1 MFYSAST
8 ICYSS
13 RNLKQIQN
21 LQQKCRER
29 TWLSQD
35 DLYNVHELAYDLN
48 SYVIKVSTYPNFVVI
63 CGLEQLIQ
71 QLNTLCDI
79 KSSVQQQLLS
89 YDTTFQLGDF
99 YVSPLL
105 FQHVMFS
112 TSPVIP
118 ALFLIHERKFYK
130 VHAEFM
136 QTLAEKAPNLVQ
148 RKHIIPLVTDEEVG
162 IVETVGKYLSRYMQR
177 VGCWNHVINAVKLW
191 LKKHGASFQE
201 IPVYI
206 LPTYIRDLLNQP
218 NYESYLMSLKEYEV
232 KWS

>member
-1 MFYSAST
+1 M
-8 ICYSS
+8 
-13 RNLKQIQN
+13 
-21 LQQKCRER
+21 
-29 TWLSQD
+29 
-35 DLYNVHELAYDLN
+35 
-48 SYVIKVSTYPNFVVI
+48 I

-105 FQHVMFS
+105 FRHVMFS

-136 QTLAEKAPNLVQ
+136 QTLAEKVPNLVQ
-148 RKHIIPLVTDEEVG
+148 GKHIIPLVTDEEVG
-162 IVETVGKYLSRYMQR
+162 IVEAVGKYLSKVQR
-177 VGCWNHVINAVKLW
+177 VGCWNHVINAV
-191 LKKHGASFQE
+191 LKKHGASSQE
-201 IPVYI
+201 IPVY
-206 LPTYIRDLLNQP
+206 TAYIRDLLNQP
-218 NYESYLMSLKEYEV
+218 NYESYLMSLKEYD
-232 KWS
+232 